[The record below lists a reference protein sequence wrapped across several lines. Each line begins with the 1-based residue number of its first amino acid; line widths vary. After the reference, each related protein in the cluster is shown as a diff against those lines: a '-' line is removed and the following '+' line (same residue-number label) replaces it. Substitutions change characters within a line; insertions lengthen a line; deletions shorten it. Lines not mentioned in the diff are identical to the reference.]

1 MPAGFSSAT
10 FNLDGLLI
18 GEHPVTSRQITLLT
32 GQNLA
37 RGAVLGKITATGK
50 YILSLSAAVDGS
62 EVPDAVL
69 AEATD
74 ATAADV
80 ATPAYFT
87 GGFDESK
94 LVLGT
99 AHTAASIREGLRVKG
114 IHLINVQTTY

>member
-1 MPAGFSSAT
+1 MPASFSSAT

-99 AHTAASIREGLRVKG
+99 AHTATSIREGLRVKG

>member
-1 MPAGFSSAT
+1 MPASFSSAT

-18 GEHPVTSRQITLLT
+18 GEHPVTSRQITLLA

-50 YILSLSAAVDGS
+50 YMLSLAAAVDGS

>member
-1 MPAGFSSAT
+1 MPASFASAT

>member
-1 MPAGFSSAT
+1 MPASFSSAT

-87 GGFDESK
+87 GGFDEGK

>member
-1 MPAGFSSAT
+1 MPASFSSAT

-18 GEHPVTSRQITLLT
+18 GEHPVTSRPITLLS